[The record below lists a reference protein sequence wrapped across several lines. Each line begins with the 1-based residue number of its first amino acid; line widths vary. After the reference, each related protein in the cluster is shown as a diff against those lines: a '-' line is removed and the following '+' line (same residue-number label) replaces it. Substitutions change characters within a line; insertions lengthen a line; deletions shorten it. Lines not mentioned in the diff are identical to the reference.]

1 MPAMARTPPIH
12 AAHPLAV
19 GLGCDRGTP
28 LATVQ
33 QCLQQ
38 ALALTGGALADVA
51 VLASIEAKA
60 DEAAFLQLAQ
70 QHGWPLQWFTAA
82 QLAAVP
88 VPNPSATVQRYMG
101 TPSVSE
107 AAALLAARADLHAL
121 VVEKHKLRGPDG
133 KNATVSIA
141 RMPGLMVSSLPGP
154 STTCTP
160 SVRAEPVEAP
170 PSAYPPP
177 VQAELVEARQAACQL
192 PVRAEPVEALRGAST
207 GSA

>member
-1 MPAMARTPPIH
+1 MSAVASQSSAPVA
-12 AAHPLAV
+12 LALAI

-38 ALALTGGALADVA
+38 ALALAGSTLADVA

-70 QHGWPLQWFTAA
+70 HGWPLQWYSAA

-107 AAALLAARADLHAL
+107 AAALLAARADLRAL
-121 VVEKHKLRGPDG
+121 VVEKHKFRGPDG

-141 RMPGLMVSSLPGP
+141 RMATAPSIPFLPSS
-154 STTCTP
+154 
-160 SVRAEPVEAP
+160 
-170 PSAYPPP
+170 
-177 VQAELVEARQAACQL
+177 
-192 PVRAEPVEALRGAST
+192 AS
-207 GSA
+207 

>member
-1 MPAMARTPPIH
+1 MPAMACTTPIQ
-12 AAHPLAV
+12 AAQPLAI

-38 ALALTGGALADVA
+38 ALALAGGTLADVV

-70 QHGWPLQWFTAA
+70 QHGWPLRWFTAT

-107 AAALLAARADLHAL
+107 AAALLAAQADLRAL

-141 RMPGLMVSSLPGP
+141 RMVCQMSSASP
-154 STTCTP
+154 
-160 SVRAEPVEAP
+160 AP
-170 PSAYPPP
+170 ATAGPPP
-177 VQAELVEARQAACQL
+177 VQAELVEARLGTC
-192 PVRAEPVEALRGAST
+192 PFPIRAEPVEASRGASA
-207 GSA
+207 GPA

>member
-1 MPAMARTPPIH
+1 MSAVASHSPALLVPT
-12 AAHPLAV
+12 LAI

-38 ALALTGGALADVA
+38 ALALAGGTLADVA
-51 VLASIEAKA
+51 LLASIDAKA
-60 DEAAFLQLAQ
+60 DEAAFLQLAAR
-70 QHGWPLQWFTAA
+70 HGWPLHWYSAA

-107 AAALLAARADLHAL
+107 AAALLAAQTDLSAL

-141 RMPGLMVSSLPGP
+141 RMAAAP
-154 STTCTP
+154 STPFSSP
-160 SVRAEPVEAP
+160 SV
-170 PSAYPPP
+170 S
-177 VQAELVEARQAACQL
+177 
-192 PVRAEPVEALRGAST
+192 
-207 GSA
+207 

>member
-1 MPAMARTPPIH
+1 MPTMAWTTPIQ
-12 AAHPLAV
+12 AAQPLAI

-28 LATVQ
+28 LATVR

-38 ALALTGGALADVA
+38 ALALAGGSLAGVV

-70 QHGWPLQWFTAA
+70 QHGWPLRWFTAT

-107 AAALLAARADLHAL
+107 AAALLAAQADLRAL

-133 KNATVSIA
+133 KNATVSIS
-141 RMPGLMVSSLPGP
+141 RMVCQMLSASRTP
-154 STTCTP
+154 TTACTP
-160 SVRAEPVEAP
+160 TG
-170 PSAYPPP
+170 
-177 VQAELVEARQAACQL
+177 QAELVEARLGTC
-192 PVRAEPVEALRGAST
+192 PFPIRAEPVEALRGASA
-207 GSA
+207 GPA

>member
-1 MPAMARTPPIH
+1 MSAVASQSSAPVA
-12 AAHPLAV
+12 LALAI

-28 LATVQ
+28 LATVR

-38 ALALTGGALADVA
+38 ALALAGGSLADVV

-70 QHGWPLQWFTAA
+70 QHGWPLRWFTAT

-107 AAALLAARADLHAL
+107 AAALLAAQADLRAL

-141 RMPGLMVSSLPGP
+141 RMVCQM
-154 STTCTP
+154 
-160 SVRAEPVEAP
+160 
-170 PSAYPPP
+170 PSASPTPTTACSP
-177 VQAELVEARQAACQL
+177 SVQAELVEARHGTCPS
-192 PVRAEPVEALRGAST
+192 PVRAEPVEALRSAST
-207 GSA
+207 AQRERLLLG

>member
-1 MPAMARTPPIH
+1 MACTTPIQ
-12 AAHPLAV
+12 AAQPLAI

-28 LATVQ
+28 LATVR

-38 ALALTGGALADVA
+38 ALAQAGGTLADVV

-70 QHGWPLQWFTAA
+70 QHGWPLRWFTAA
-82 QLAAVP
+82 QLASVP
-88 VPNPSATVQRYMG
+88 VPNPSATVQRFMG

-107 AAALLAARADLHAL
+107 AAALLAAQTDLRAL

-141 RMPGLMVSSLPGP
+141 RMPSQSPALP
-154 STTCTP
+154 TARTP
-160 SVRAEPVEAP
+160 FVLAEPVEAP
-170 PSAYPPP
+170 PSACPPP
-177 VQAELVEARQAACQL
+177 VPAELVEARHCAYT
-192 PVRAEPVEALRGAST
+192 PSVRAEPVEALRGAST

>member
-1 MPAMARTPPIH
+1 
-12 AAHPLAV
+12 
-19 GLGCDRGTP
+19 
-28 LATVQ
+28 VQ

-38 ALALTGGALADVA
+38 ALALAGGTLADVA

-70 QHGWPLQWFTAA
+70 QHGLPLQWFTAA

-107 AAALLAARADLHAL
+107 AAALLAAQADLRAL

-141 RMPGLMVSSLPGP
+141 RMPCLIASSSPGP
-154 STTCTP
+154 STTRAP
-160 SVRAEPVEAP
+160 SVQAELVEARHGACPPPVQAGPVEACHR
-170 PSAYPPP
+170 ARTPP
-177 VQAELVEARQAACQL
+177 VQAELVEARHNACPP
-192 PVRAEPVEALRGAST
+192 PVQAEPVEALRGAST

>member
-1 MPAMARTPPIH
+1 MSAVAS
-12 AAHPLAV
+12 HPSALVVPTLAV

-38 ALALTGGALADVA
+38 ALALAGGTLADVA

-70 QHGWPLQWFTAA
+70 HGWPLQWYSAA

-107 AAALLAARADLHAL
+107 AAALLAARADLRAL
-121 VVEKHKLRGPDG
+121 VVEKHKFRGPDG

-141 RMPGLMVSSLPGP
+141 RMATAPSIPFLPSS
-154 STTCTP
+154 
-160 SVRAEPVEAP
+160 
-170 PSAYPPP
+170 
-177 VQAELVEARQAACQL
+177 
-192 PVRAEPVEALRGAST
+192 AS
-207 GSA
+207 

>member
-1 MPAMARTPPIH
+1 MACTTPIQV
-12 AAHPLAV
+12 AQPLAI

-38 ALALTGGALADVA
+38 ALALAGGSLADVV

-70 QHGWPLQWFTAA
+70 QHGWPLRWFTAT

-107 AAALLAARADLHAL
+107 AAALLAAQADLRAL

-141 RMPGLMVSSLPGP
+141 RMVCQM
-154 STTCTP
+154 
-160 SVRAEPVEAP
+160 
-170 PSAYPPP
+170 PSASPTPTTACSP
-177 VQAELVEARQAACQL
+177 SVQAELVEARHGTCPS
-192 PVRAEPVEALRGAST
+192 PVRAEPVEALRSAST
-207 GSA
+207 AQRERLLLG

>member
-1 MPAMARTPPIH
+1 MARTPSSPMAQALVGALASAPACVSAQS
-12 AAHPLAV
+12 AAAQPLAV

-38 ALALTGGALADVA
+38 ALALAGGTLADVA

-107 AAALLAARADLHAL
+107 AAALLAAQADLRAL

-141 RMPGLMVSSLPGP
+141 RMPVHMGSSLPGP

-160 SVRAEPVEAP
+160 
-170 PSAYPPP
+170 P
-177 VQAELVEARQAACQL
+177 VQ
-192 PVRAEPVEALRGAST
+192 AEPVEALRGAST

>member
-1 MPAMARTPPIH
+1 MSAVASQSSAPVAPS
-12 AAHPLAV
+12 LAI

-38 ALALTGGALADVA
+38 ALALAGGTLADVA

-60 DEAAFLQLAQ
+60 DEAAFLQLAA
-70 QHGWPLQWFTAA
+70 QHGWPLQWYSAA

-107 AAALLAARADLHAL
+107 AAALLAAQADLHAL

-141 RMPGLMVSSLPGP
+141 RMAAASSTPFSP
-154 STTCTP
+154 P
-160 SVRAEPVEAP
+160 SV
-170 PSAYPPP
+170 S
-177 VQAELVEARQAACQL
+177 
-192 PVRAEPVEALRGAST
+192 
-207 GSA
+207 